1 MENGI
6 ITKLTEIVGRIH
18 VITDPAQQL
27 TYLTDWRGRYEG
39 QAIAIVKPQTTDQI
53 VELIKL
59 CQLNNISIIPQGGNT
74 SLSGGATPLN
84 QSVPR
89 QIVLNL
95 SLMNKILAVDV
106 ENNSITVQ
114 AGCTLAQIIKEA
126 DAYQRYFPLS
136 IASLGSCQ
144 IGGNIATNAG
154 GIHVIKYG
162 MMRNMVLGLE
172 VVLADGKVLNGLNYL
187 RKNNA
192 YLDLKQLFIGSEGTL
207 GIITQ
212 AVLKLYPKP
221 VDYVT
226 GLIGVKTIPQAIN
239 LLSQLSAYFSVCA
252 FEIIGKT
259 MQDIY
264 NTNFNASKLPLSDD
278 WVILFELEINNM
290 DGAIDLLSK
299 CELDTEQLIIC
310 DSPGSRHGLWQMREN
325 LPIAEKS
332 HGIAIKHDISL
343 PISKIE
349 QFIQLNEKN
358 IQKSYPDAQIIIFGH
373 LGDGNLHYNVQLAT
387 QEQTLA
393 EENNL
398 NQIVYT
404 DVLNLGGSISA
415 EHGIGQ
421 LKTSWYKQAID
432 PVSYNLAWQ
441 VKQLLDPNDLF
452 NPKKIFNKGQT

>member
-6 ITKLTEIVGRIH
+6 LTKLTEIVGRNH

-39 QAIAIVKPQTTDQI
+39 QAIAVVKPQTTDQI
-53 VELIKL
+53 VELVKL

-84 QSVPR
+84 QSATR
-89 QIVLNL
+89 QIILNL
-95 SLMNKILAVDV
+95 SRMNKILDIDA

-114 AGCTLAQIIKEA
+114 AGCTLAQIIKQA
-126 DAYQRYFPLS
+126 DECQRYFPLS
-136 IASLGSCQ
+136 IASLDSCQ
-144 IGGNIATNAG
+144 VGGNIATNAG

-162 MMRNMVLGLE
+162 MMREMVLGLE
-172 VVLADGKVLNGLNYL
+172 VVLADGRVLNQLNSL

-221 VDYVT
+221 ADYVT

-239 LLSQLSAYFSVCA
+239 LRGQLSAYFSICA

-259 MQDIY
+259 MQGIY
-264 NTNFNASKLPLSDD
+264 NTNFTANKLPLSDD
-278 WVILFELEINNM
+278 WVILFELETNNM
-290 DGAIDLLSK
+290 DGTIDLLSK

-310 DSPGSRHGLWQMREN
+310 DSPTSRQGLWQMREN
-325 LPIAEKS
+325 LPVAEKM
-332 HGIAIKHDISL
+332 HGVAIKHDISL

-349 QFIQLNEKN
+349 QFIKLNEKN

-387 QEQTLA
+387 PELTLA
-393 EENNL
+393 EESNL

-421 LKTSWYKQAID
+421 LKTLWYKQSTD
-432 PVSYNLAWQ
+432 TVSYNLAWQ
-441 VKQLLDPNDLF
+441 VKQLLDPNNLF
-452 NPKKIFNKGQT
+452 NPNKIFSEG

>member
-6 ITKLTEIVGRIH
+6 LAKLTAIVGKNH
-18 VITDPAQQL
+18 TITDPAQQL

-39 QAIAIVKPQTTDQI
+39 AALAVVKPQTTDQI

-84 QSVPR
+84 QSDTR
-89 QIVLNL
+89 QIVINF
-95 SLMNKILAVDV
+95 SLMNKTLAIDT

-114 AGCTLAQIIKEA
+114 AGCTLAQIIKQAEA
-126 DAYQRYFPLS
+126 HQRYFPLS
-136 IASLGSCQ
+136 IASLDSCQ

-162 MMRNMVLGLE
+162 MMRDMVLGLE
-172 VVLADGKVLNGLNYL
+172 VVLADGKVLNELNSL
-187 RKNNA
+187 RKNNS
-192 YLDLKQLFIGSEGTL
+192 YLDLKQLFVGSEGTL

-221 VDYVT
+221 ADHVT
-226 GLIGVKTIPQAIN
+226 GLISVKAIPQAIN
-239 LLSQLSAYFSVCA
+239 LLNQLSAYFSVCA
-252 FEIIGKT
+252 FEIIGKN

-264 NTNFNASKLPLSDD
+264 NANFSMNKLPLSDD
-278 WVILFELEINNM
+278 WLILFELETNNM
-290 DGAIDLLSK
+290 DGTIDLLSK

-310 DSPGSRHGLWQMREN
+310 DSQTSRQSLWQMREN
-325 LPIAEKS
+325 LPVAEKM
-332 HGIAIKHDISL
+332 HGVAIKHDISL

-349 QFIQLNEKN
+349 QFIKQNEKK
-358 IQKSYPDAQIIIFGH
+358 IKKSYPDAQIIIFGH
-373 LGDGNLHYNVQLAT
+373 LGDGNLHYNVQLAM
-387 QEQTLA
+387 QAKTLA
-393 EENNL
+393 EESNM

-421 LKTSWYKQAID
+421 LKTFWYKQSAD
-432 PVSYNLAWQ
+432 PVSYNLARQ
-441 VKQLLDPNDLF
+441 IKQQLDPNNLF
-452 NPKKIFNKGQT
+452 NPNKIFNECQA